1 MDFAN
6 QVIKVDITENNKE
19 AKQQDDSS
27 KEIKWHVKCMMFI
40 SGPYI
45 PVDGEHK
52 KHLQEKLGNDVLEIH
67 TSIQIDNCI

>member
-27 KEIKWHVKCMMFI
+27 I
-40 SGPYI
+40 
-45 PVDGEHK
+45 DGFMSMGS
-52 KHLQEKLGNDVLEIH
+52 LPTFCTEKLKPPTKI
-67 TSIQIDNCI
+67 